1 MQNEERIECMASGLT
16 KDTTAVAG
24 STLVTP
30 AVESTVTRIVS
41 PLAGEIDSTRAGRS
55 RSGRGSSF

>member
-1 MQNEERIECMASGLT
+1 MASGLT

>member
-1 MQNEERIECMASGLT
+1 MASGLT

-55 RSGRGSSF
+55 RSVGKIRVSKAHQV